1 MTGYQ
6 EFFLITKIP
15 VGRQLPE
22 ISAISVSFA
31 LAHIRYNNNYVKSQ
45 TEPVG
50 KKAGSRSRATQIGS
64 RKQVQRDKIS
74 V

>member
-1 MTGYQ
+1 MVPSVWMTGYQ

-50 KKAGSRSRATQIGS
+50 KKAGSRWFSNS
-64 RKQVQRDKIS
+64 SLYD
-74 V
+74 